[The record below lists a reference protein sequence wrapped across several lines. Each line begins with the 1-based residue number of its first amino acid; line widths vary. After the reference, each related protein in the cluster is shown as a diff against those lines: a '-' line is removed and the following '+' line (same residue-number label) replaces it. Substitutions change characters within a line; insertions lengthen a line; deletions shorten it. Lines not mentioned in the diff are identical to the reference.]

1 MIGNRRCFEVNVV
14 CPLLSLGISE
24 NRAVPIHLSGLKPVL
39 ILCITKLLKLFHRHV
54 VPMHDCDEVPEVRLG
69 EALGL
74 DVKKATINAFYAR
87 DFLSPSKE

>member
-1 MIGNRRCFEVNVV
+1 MIGNGRCFEVNVV

-54 VPMHDCDEVPEVRLG
+54 VPMHDCDEVSEVRFG

-87 DFLSPSKE
+87 DFLSPFKE